1 VESGHRAQGVLSV
14 MLKTGREPADFQRDK
29 SCVTNHPHSEDTPR
43 TEVASDRPLQ
53 SSSERWRSES
63 LLTKVALDLF
73 IVFVGVSAAFAV
85 DNFRSAREQ
94 DQRRQAIYRALDHE
108 LAQMAQT
115 RGPALQREMTQQLA
129 AWDSAAARGDRPM
142 PPTFRI
148 PGAERPPTGVWDA
161 AVATD
166 SIELVDPDLF
176 YELAR
181 FYNRAQSA
189 GDLYQRYASGAE
201 VDIWPRLREGPSAFW
216 QGGQLRPGVA
226 TDVQRLREFRERQG
240 ELSREAD
247 QLLIRLRRASRH

>member
-1 VESGHRAQGVLSV
+1 L
-14 MLKTGREPADFQRDK
+14 RDEQ
-29 SCVTNHPHSEDTPR
+29 SALHEETPGA
-43 TEVASDRPLQ
+43 EAASDGSHQ
-53 SSSERWRSES
+53 SSSGRWAGHES
-63 LLTKVALDLF
+63 LLSKVALELF

-85 DNFRSAREQ
+85 DDYRSAREQ
-94 DQRRQAIYRALDHE
+94 DQRRQAIYQALDHE

-115 RGPALQREMTQQLA
+115 RGPALQREMTQELA
-129 AWDSAAARGDRPM
+129 SWDAAIARGERPM

-166 SIELVDPDLF
+166 SIELVNPELF

-216 QGGQLRPGVA
+216 PERKLSPEVA
-226 TDVQRLREFRERQG
+226 ADVQRLREFRERQG

-247 QLLIRLRRASRH
+247 QLLIELRRVSKD

>member
-1 VESGHRAQGVLSV
+1 MRD
-14 MLKTGREPADFQRDK
+14 EPSAL
-29 SCVTNHPHSEDTPR
+29 HEETPGA
-43 TEVASDRPLQ
+43 EVASDRPHR
-53 SSSERWRSES
+53 SSSGRWAGSES
-63 LLTKVALDLF
+63 LLSKVALELF

-85 DNFRSAREQ
+85 DDYRSDREQ
-94 DQRRQAIYRALDHE
+94 DQRRQAIYHALDHE

-115 RGPALQREMTQQLA
+115 RGPALQREMTQELA
-129 AWDSAAARGDRPM
+129 AWDAAIARGERPM

-166 SIELVDPDLF
+166 SIELVNPELF

-201 VDIWPRLREGPSAFW
+201 VDIWPRLREGPPAFW
-216 QGGQLRPGVA
+216 PGRKLSPEVA
-226 TDVQRLREFRERQG
+226 ADVQRLREFRERQG
-240 ELSREAD
+240 ELTREAD
-247 QLLIRLRRASRH
+247 QLLIKLRQVSRD

>member
-1 VESGHRAQGVLSV
+1 
-14 MLKTGREPADFQRDK
+14 M
-29 SCVTNHPHSEDTPR
+29 
-43 TEVASDRPLQ
+43 
-53 SSSERWRSES
+53 
-63 LLTKVALDLF
+63 ALELF

-85 DNFRSAREQ
+85 DDYRSAREQ

-108 LAQMAQT
+108 LSQMAQT
-115 RGPALQREMTQQLA
+115 RGPALQREMTRQLA
-129 AWDSAAARGDRPM
+129 VWDAARARGEKPM

-166 SIELVDPDLF
+166 SIELVNPDLF

-189 GDLYQRYASGAE
+189 GDIYQRYASGAE
-201 VDIWPRLREGPSAFW
+201 IDIWPYLNRGPSAFW
-216 QGGQLRPGVA
+216 RGNELQPAVA
-226 TDVQRLREFRERQG
+226 ADVQRLREFRERQG

-247 QLLIRLRRASRH
+247 QLLSKLRHASRR